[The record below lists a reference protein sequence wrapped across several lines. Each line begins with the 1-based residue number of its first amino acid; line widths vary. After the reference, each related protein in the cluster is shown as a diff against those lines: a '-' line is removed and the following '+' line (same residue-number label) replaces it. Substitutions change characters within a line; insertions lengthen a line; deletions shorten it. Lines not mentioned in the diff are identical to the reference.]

1 MERKLRIGVTCLPS
15 AGGSG
20 ILATELGM
28 RIAERGHDVHFI
40 CSERPVRLRGDER
53 VDSTLHFHQAIAS
66 DYPVFS
72 HPPETLA
79 LAAKMADVALTHDL
93 DVLHVH
99 YALPHATAAYLA
111 KEILRGRKEIA
122 TVTTLHGTDITLVG
136 MHPSIYDVTRFS
148 ITASD
153 AVTAVSEWL
162 ARRTREIFKV
172 DGPISVI
179 PNFVESEHFR
189 PIGCHPLRHRFAKPE
204 EKIVLHA
211 SNFRPV
217 KNIPAVID
225 VFAGIA
231 KEVPAKLLLIGEG
244 PEIRVAKER
253 AREHRISERVEFLG
267 NHQFVEQFIPLADLF
282 LLPSWHESFGLVAL
296 EAMSSGVPVVA
307 SQEGGTREVITHG
320 LDGFLAAPDDVEE
333 MVRLGLEV
341 LTNPG
346 RAAAMKEAGRRTAV
360 ERFSPSLAVDRYL
373 ALYEDVLSGRGPRSE
388 KSRESVLSDR

>member
-1 MERKLRIGVTCLPS
+1 VAAKLRIGVTCLPS

-93 DVLHVH
+93 DLLHVH

-111 KEILRGRKEIA
+111 KEILRGRKEIV

-172 DGPISVI
+172 DGPIAVV

-189 PIGCHPLRHRFAKPE
+189 PIGCHPLRHRFAKPD

-244 PEIRVAKER
+244 PEIRVAKAR
-253 AREHRISERVEFLG
+253 AREHRITERVEFLG

-307 SQEGGTREVITHG
+307 SHEGGTPEVITHG
-320 LDGFLAAPDDVEE
+320 LDGFLAAPDDVAR

-341 LTNPG
+341 LTNPD
-346 RAAAMKEAGRRTAV
+346 RASAIKEAGRRTAV
-360 ERFSPSLAVDRYL
+360 ERFSPSMAVDRYL
-373 ALYEDVLSGRGPRSE
+373 ALYEEVLGRGPRSE
-388 KSRESVLSDR
+388 KRRESVFSDR